1 MLFTKVKPTL
11 LVILTLILGGCSGAG
26 YYTPYT
32 GINTGRPL
40 EKVKSVASSELDQD
54 GNVKFTL
61 DIYTKYEQYY
71 YSPYQKVEKPLGTYQ
86 IEKTK
91 QQDPER
97 RVDLGTDWR
106 VEGLAG
112 GIKNVHASHNTI
124 TLAGLLTAG
133 SKNQIK
139 LICIDCVSSQ
149 GFEDFQVENQI
160 ILQENEG
167 EIYKK
172 VAVAQKELQRKIAE
186 NNAANAREYKQY
198 IAQKEKAAREGDGSP
213 DDLKCKS
220 FGFKFGSKDYG
231 ECRIKL
237 EAIASQNIQ
246 QQKAD
251 ELKKQQFD
259 AQLAEQ
265 KRALDAQVDAQKR
278 QRQLQASQALL
289 NYSQTL
295 SNPAPVA
302 PANQTYIMPSGK
314 MMNCTTTGTTTNC
327 F

>member
-1 MLFTKVKPTL
+1 MPLTRVRSAVL
-11 LVILTLILGGCSGAG
+11 LLAVLLLAGCAKSG

-32 GINTGRPL
+32 ALNTTKPVEYAYSIERAELMPDGGIAITYARY
-40 EKVKSVASSELDQD
+40 A
-54 GNVKFTL
+54 
-61 DIYTKYEQYY
+61 KYEKYY
-71 YSPYQKVEKPLGTYQ
+71 YSPYQTVEKPLGEYEIHLKDYVGNGVTANFR
-86 IEKTK
+86 ISGLASGEKT
-91 QQDPER
+91 
-97 RVDLGTDWR
+97 
-106 VEGLAG
+106 
-112 GIKNVHASHNTI
+112 ISTI
-124 TLAGLLTAG
+124 NGKIFLDGYVTKG
-133 SKNQIK
+133 SSNQIRLVCLNCSPSDTYGEYK
-139 LICIDCVSSQ
+139 INN
-149 GFEDFQVENQI
+149 QVV
-160 ILQENEG
+160 LKENEG
-167 EIYKK
+167 ELYSKINT
-172 VAVAQKELQRKIAE
+172 ATKEEKSRF
-186 NNAANAREYKQY
+186 AAMRAAAMQEYKQA
-198 IAQKEKAAREGDGSP
+198 ILNKEKAAREGDDSP